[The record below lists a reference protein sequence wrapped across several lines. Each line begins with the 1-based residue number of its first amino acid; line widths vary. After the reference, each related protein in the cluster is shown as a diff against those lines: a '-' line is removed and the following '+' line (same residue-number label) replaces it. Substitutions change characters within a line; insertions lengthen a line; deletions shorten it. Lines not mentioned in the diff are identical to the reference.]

1 MLEDGFFISDRSWSC
16 PEAGYVGDFLFQKRF
31 CSRANRTNLNELKLE
46 GVSQIGEIG
55 WCVRERFLIQA
66 ELGSGDFRWHSK
78 NSGSSV
84 SGRVRDGLIWSG
96 GAKLLILEAKETS
109 IAVDGHAGG
118 WDWMSTD
125 ESSESKLRYWQF
137 GVGVVQK
144 ISLFNPYLGVAVNR
158 TRLSVDHL
166 HLHAKNTVGPFIG
179 CSLTNGSKFFINL
192 EWREWFENGL
202 SLSGQ
207 VRF

>member
-1 MLEDGFFISDRSWSC
+1 M
-16 PEAGYVGDFLFQKRF
+16 
-31 CSRANRTNLNELKLE
+31 NLNELEME

-55 WCVRERFLIQA
+55 WCIRERFLIQA

-78 NSGSSV
+78 NSDLSS
-84 SGRVRDGLIWSG
+84 SGRSRDGLIWSG

-118 WDWMSTD
+118 WDWMEGSAQINENSD
-125 ESSESKLRYWQF
+125 GASSALKLRYWQL

-144 ISLFNPYLGVAVNR
+144 ISLVTPYLGVAVNR
-158 TRLSVDHL
+158 TRLNIDHL
-166 HLHAKNTVGPFIG
+166 QLHAKNTVGPFIG

-192 EWREWFENGL
+192 EWRGWFENGL
-202 SLSGQ
+202 SLWGQ